1 MGKTIAPLSASKEL
15 VDSREVIHRLSLS
28 FAVMALVLFVPDVAH
43 AAPGDDPLSRTLCLI
58 VSWFTGGMGSAIA
71 TLGIVVLGIGAMM
84 GKVSWQMALIVAF
97 GLSVMFSGAR
107 VVELLTG
114 QNATCPANLSFTSG
128 YLETVLCRV
137 AGWASSSTGAALC
150 TLCVIFL
157 GVGAL
162 MGKVSAGL
170 AILLSVGI
178 ALTTQADE
186 IGSQVVE
193 AMGGLWMGCSPGII

>member
-15 VDSREVIHRLSLS
+15 VDNREVAYRLSLS
-28 FAVMALVLFVPDVAH
+28 FAILALALFIPDSAYAGV
-43 AAPGDDPLSRTLCLI
+43 GDDPLSKTLCL
-58 VSWFTGGMGSAIA
+58 VVNWFTGGMGSAIA

-114 QNATCPANLSFTSG
+114 QAAACPIDMSFSAG
-128 YLETVLCRV
+128 YIETVLCRV

-170 AILLSVGI
+170 AILLSLGI
-178 ALTTQADE
+178 ALTIQADE
-186 IGSQVVE
+186 IGSQLVQ
-193 AMGGLWMGCSPGII
+193 AMGGLWMGCSPVAP